1 MDKNQATGLI
11 LFAAVILTYSLF
23 FATSPEIPPVET
35 TTSADSTNIT
45 TAVAAATFPTA
56 GVPDSLLDQ
65 ERQRKFGD
73 LAPFTLG
80 VEESLVLENEVVKI
94 TLSNKGGSIK
104 EVLLKNYTSWK
115 NEPLYL
121 LDSAQTSL
129 NYSIDT
135 RLGPVNLNDLYFVPA
150 LSSQDVEGVKQQ
162 TVTFTASSPAGQL
175 IQKYTLKEGEYTLE
189 KSFEI

>member
-23 FATSPEIPPVET
+23 FASSPEIPPVET
-35 TTSADSTNIT
+35 TTPTDSTSI
-45 TAVAAATFPTA
+45 AAATAASILPTA
-56 GVPDSLLDQ
+56 GVPDSLLDLD
-65 ERQRKFGD
+65 RQRKFGD

-80 VEESLVLENEVVKI
+80 EEKSLVLENEVVKI

-135 RLGPVNLNDLYFVPA
+135 RLGPVNLNDFYFVPA
-150 LSSQDVEGVKQQ
+150 LSSQDLEGVKQQ

-175 IQKYTLKEGEYTLE
+175 IQKYTLKEGEYTLKKE
-189 KSFEI
+189 F